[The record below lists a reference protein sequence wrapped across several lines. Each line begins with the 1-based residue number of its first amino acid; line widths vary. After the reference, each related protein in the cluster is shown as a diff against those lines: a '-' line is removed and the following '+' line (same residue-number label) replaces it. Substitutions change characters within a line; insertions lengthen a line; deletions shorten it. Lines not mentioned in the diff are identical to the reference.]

1 MSTTISRGRSSVLP
15 KIPPNE
21 AKDIAYQEV
30 WDLIERTKEQGS
42 LPTYM
47 VICLQDIAEGKDAR
61 ATAEEQ
67 KIAKALLLKYQNH
80 PKRMFRS
87 VAVKSFINSHVDG
100 NGATMN
106 TPQIERGIRFDPF
119 TGERLSPH

>member
-1 MSTTISRGRSSVLP
+1 MSTTLSRGRSSVLP

-21 AKDIAYQEV
+21 AKEIAYQEV
-30 WDLIERTKEQGS
+30 WDLIQRTKDQGS

-47 VICLQDIAEGKDAR
+47 VICLTDIAEGKDAK

-67 KIAKALLLKYQNH
+67 KIARALLLKYQNH

-87 VAVKSFINSHVDG
+87 AAVKNFINERVES
-100 NGATMN
+100 NGISRQ
-106 TPQIERGIRFDPF
+106 PSQVERGFRFDPY
-119 TGERLSPH
+119 TGDRISPH

>member
-1 MSTTISRGRSSVLP
+1 MSTTISRGRSSALP
-15 KIPPNE
+15 KIPANE
-21 AKDIAYQEV
+21 AKEIAYHEV

-47 VICLQDIAEGKDAR
+47 VMYLTDIAEAEDAK
-61 ATAEEQ
+61 ATAEDQ

-87 VAVKSFINSHVDG
+87 AAVKTFINNRVE
-100 NGATMN
+100 NGFSRQ
-106 TPQIERGIRFDPF
+106 PSQVERGFRFDPY
-119 TGERLSPH
+119 TGDRISQH